1 MEYGLHLLV
10 LIALYGAL
18 ATSLDL
24 VAGHAGRITLSQ
36 AAFYGL
42 GAYASALLA
51 VRAGWPFLAG
61 ALVGVIVAAVLSL
74 CVSIPS
80 LRLRDDAFVL
90 ATFAFQMIV
99 FSVLNNWTELT
110 RGPLGIPG
118 IPRPRIL
125 GWRADSTGELALL
138 AAGILIL
145 TRLVVSRLAGSPFGR
160 VLRALRENES
170 WAQALGK
177 DTLRCKASAFA
188 VSAGLAAL
196 AGSLWAHYVTYVD
209 PFGFTFME
217 SVLILSMV
225 VLGGAAS
232 SWGPLI
238 GAAMLVLL
246 PEALRLLGLSNAAA
260 ANLRQIAYGL
270 LLVLMMRFRPRG
282 LAGRYE
288 LR

>member
-10 LIALYGAL
+10 LIALYGSL

-42 GAYASALLA
+42 GAYASALLT
-51 VRAGWPFLAG
+51 VTAGWPFLAG
-61 ALVGVIVAAVLSL
+61 ALLGMVLAAVLSL

-118 IPRPRIL
+118 IPRPLIL
-125 GWRADSTGELALL
+125 GWKADSAGELALL
-138 AAGILIL
+138 AAGLLIV
-145 TRLVVSRLAGSPFGR
+145 TRLVVSRLAASPFGR

-188 VSAGLAAL
+188 ISACLAAL

-209 PFGFTFME
+209 PFGFTFLE

-232 SWGPLI
+232 PWGPLV